1 MKRVALIVETSRTYG
16 RDVLLGVRH
25 YISEHKPWSV
35 FAEVRDLESKPPRW
49 LRNWDGDGIL
59 TRSGSQAIIDAVVA
73 AGVPAVELR
82 SSRPNHPFPWVGMDN
97 EVVGRLCADYLAEL
111 GFRSFGVYGLTTE
124 RFFEERRDSFL
135 RAIQQRGFACQ
146 SHEHAFH
153 SEKADEWERQQ
164 ADLIAWLRGLP
175 KPTAVLACTD
185 QLGFWLLDACLRA
198 KIAVPD
204 EVAVMGVENEETLC
218 EMSSP
223 PLTSLRLAGEQVG
236 YEAAK
241 LLDRLMRGGKVPQKP
256 ALVKP
261 LGIVARKSTDT
272 VAIADPLLSQAI
284 RLIRER
290 ASSGLR
296 VKDLLKEVPLSRST
310 LERSCRAALGRS
322 PTAEINRVRLDDAK
336 RLLDDTDLSLQ
347 QIADRTGF
355 GNVHYFANCFRTTFG
370 QTPGSYRKRT
380 S

>member
-16 RDVLLGVRH
+16 RNVLLGVRR

-35 FAEVRDLESKPPRW
+35 FAEVRDLESRPPRW

-124 RFFEERRDSFL
+124 RFFEERRDSFI

-146 SHEHAFH
+146 SHEHCFN
-153 SEKADEWERQQ
+153 SEKPDAWERQQ
-164 ADLIAWLRGLP
+164 ADLIAWLRELP

-198 KIAVPD
+198 KIAVP
-204 EVAVMGVENEETLC
+204 TKW
-218 EMSSP
+218 
-223 PLTSLRLAGEQVG
+223 R
-236 YEAAK
+236 
-241 LLDRLMRGGKVPQKP
+241 
-256 ALVKP
+256 
-261 LGIVARKSTDT
+261 
-272 VAIADPLLSQAI
+272 
-284 RLIRER
+284 
-290 ASSGLR
+290 
-296 VKDLLKEVPLSRST
+296 
-310 LERSCRAALGRS
+310 
-322 PTAEINRVRLDDAK
+322 
-336 RLLDDTDLSLQ
+336 
-347 QIADRTGF
+347 
-355 GNVHYFANCFRTTFG
+355 
-370 QTPGSYRKRT
+370 
-380 S
+380 